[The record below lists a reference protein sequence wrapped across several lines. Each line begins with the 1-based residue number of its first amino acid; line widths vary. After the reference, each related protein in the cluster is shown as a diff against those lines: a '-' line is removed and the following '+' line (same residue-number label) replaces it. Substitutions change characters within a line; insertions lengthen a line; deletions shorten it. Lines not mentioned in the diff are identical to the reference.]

1 MSKKQPRNTKGK
13 IISAAWKLFYEQGYD
28 DTTID
33 EIIAESGTSK
43 GSFYHYFEGKDALLG
58 SLSFLF
64 DEKYT
69 ELEAQLDQFA
79 TRYEQLIYLN
89 QELFSMIE
97 NSISLDLLARLL
109 STQLITKGEKHLLD
123 RNRYYYKL
131 LRRIIRE
138 GQETEPDFVLT
149 YAENQAEDYPTTQ
162 GADKFAELVKEKTEG
177 KVEILVNAGG
187 SLGDEKSVIEQL
199 QFGGI
204 DFARVSISTVAEYIP
219 KLNVL
224 QMPYLYTGADHMWKV
239 LEGPIG
245 DDFLNSFDGSGL
257 IALSWYDAGAR
268 SFYNSIKPIEKLED
282 IKGMTIRVQESELMS
297 DTVRALG
304 AVPVPMIYGEV
315 YSGLQTGKVDGAENN
330 WPSYESAGHYE
341 VAKYFT
347 VDEHSRV
354 PEVQIASTYTWN
366 KLPEEYREIIRECA
380 QESAWYERSQWK
392 ARESISRQRVETKG
406 CVITQLS
413 PEEKLRFQQAVMP
426 LYEKYCAEYVDIIDE
441 IVAEG
446 W

>member
-1 MSKKQPRNTKGK
+1 MIKKKIFCLWAAALILSGCAGVFQGK
-13 IISAAWKLFYEQGYD
+13 
-28 DTTID
+28 
-33 EIIAESGTSK
+33 
-43 GSFYHYFEGKDALLG
+43 
-58 SLSFLF
+58 
-64 DEKYT
+64 EK
-69 ELEAQLDQFA
+69 
-79 TRYEQLIYLN
+79 
-89 QELFSMIE
+89 
-97 NSISLDLLARLL
+97 
-109 STQLITKGEKHLLD
+109 
-123 RNRYYYKL
+123 
-131 LRRIIRE
+131 
-138 GQETEPDFVLT
+138 ETEPDFVLT

-282 IKGMTIRVQESELMS
+282 IKGMTIRVQESEYDPSPDPGTDGEGESYKRDLRLIFPFCIPFDFIHFIQALSADPVAPCFKIPIKLDSLGIDMVLELDLAWMDPVMEIFRLGELGCFVIMLMAA
-297 DTVRALG
+297 TKK
-304 AVPVPMIYGEV
+304 MI
-315 YSGLQTGKVDGAENN
+315 
-330 WPSYESAGHYE
+330 
-341 VAKYFT
+341 
-347 VDEHSRV
+347 
-354 PEVQIASTYTWN
+354 
-366 KLPEEYREIIRECA
+366 
-380 QESAWYERSQWK
+380 
-392 ARESISRQRVETKG
+392 
-406 CVITQLS
+406 
-413 PEEKLRFQQAVMP
+413 
-426 LYEKYCAEYVDIIDE
+426 
-441 IVAEG
+441 G

>member
-1 MSKKQPRNTKGK
+1 MIKKKIFCLWAAALILSGCAGVFQGK
-13 IISAAWKLFYEQGYD
+13 
-28 DTTID
+28 
-33 EIIAESGTSK
+33 
-43 GSFYHYFEGKDALLG
+43 
-58 SLSFLF
+58 
-64 DEKYT
+64 EK
-69 ELEAQLDQFA
+69 
-79 TRYEQLIYLN
+79 
-89 QELFSMIE
+89 
-97 NSISLDLLARLL
+97 
-109 STQLITKGEKHLLD
+109 
-123 RNRYYYKL
+123 
-131 LRRIIRE
+131 
-138 GQETEPDFVLT
+138 ETEPDFVLT

-330 WPSYESAGHYE
+330 WPSYESAGHKGKE
-341 VAKYFT
+341 AHPEPVVLAQLGAT
-347 VDEHSRV
+347 GDRV
-354 PEVQIASTYTWN
+354 SEAGSPQSG
-366 KLPEEYREIIRECA
+366 KGQDLLF
-380 QESAWYERSQWK
+380 SAFPPSGDR
-392 ARESISRQRVETKG
+392 
-406 CVITQLS
+406 
-413 PEEKLRFQQAVMP
+413 
-426 LYEKYCAEYVDIIDE
+426 
-441 IVAEG
+441 
-446 W
+446 